1 RDYVLQRL
9 DNIPQLS
16 YVRPKAGMF
25 VMMDVS
31 RMSNSGLVFAQDLL
45 AAQGVSVIPGEGFG
59 EVARDFVRLSLT
71 HKTNML
77 AQAMDRIERFVA
89 G

>member
-1 RDYVLQRL
+1 
-9 DNIPQLS
+9 
-16 YVRPKAGMF
+16 MF